1 MRQRPHAPNYV
12 EAMQTCS
19 NTAVHAA
26 EEQRI
31 AAASSRNQQQG
42 RKGKAHPQAQL
53 NISKTT
59 ENAATWSR
67 KAICSNERSKTTK
80 EHHGGS
86 QRQHGEQRT
95 AQEAAARIPR
105 QKQAGSSTHHNQQQA
120 VNCSTDVSTATET
133 QQTQQDITKGSRAA
147 ARRSPAQQGTTL

>member
-59 ENAATWSR
+59 ETQQHGADRQYTATNAARPQQSTMGQST
-67 KAICSNERSKTTK
+67 AA
-80 EHHGGS
+80 
-86 QRQHGEQRT
+86 GEQRT